1 MVRCVCLD
9 TGPICLYYQKN
20 PPDEINILI
29 KNVKSKKISVL
40 LCNIMFVEVFK
51 HLCIAGGKD
60 YAANCIRSFQL
71 NVPYKSISLTTDL
84 IIEAGVLKCQYRK
97 NLSYNDCISISI
109 ALKSNA
115 EFHTTEKDL
124 PDIPRLRVI
133 KYKF

>member
-1 MVRCVCLD
+1 MVRRVCLD

-20 PPDEINILI
+20 PPEEINTLI
-29 KNVKSKKISVL
+29 RDIKSKKSSVL
-40 LCNIMFVEVFK
+40 LCDIVLVEVFK

-84 IIEAGVLKCQYRK
+84 ITEAGVLKCQYRK
-97 NLSYNDCISISI
+97 NLSYNDCISISL
-109 ALKSNA
+109 ALNNNA
-115 EFHTTEKDL
+115 EFHTTEKEL